1 VSVAKL
7 TPETT
12 PNSNERRLV
21 FIFLAVLGVGIVDVF
36 GILIAGAA
44 GVRHIA
50 PFLVV
55 LPIPCFVIAFA
66 LIVIN
71 LFTNVRRRSREAREA
86 EEAARY
92 AAKVAAAKPA
102 VVKPPAVKNPKAV
115 ARSKKR

>member
-1 VSVAKL
+1 MSVAKL

-21 FIFLAVLGVGIVDVF
+21 FIFLAVLGIGILDVF

-44 GVRHIA
+44 GVRHIP

-71 LFTNVRRRSREAREA
+71 LFTNVRRRSRDAREA
-86 EEAARY
+86 EDVARKAAR
-92 AAKVAAAKPA
+92 VAAIKPA
-102 VVKPPAVKNPKAV
+102 TVKPPKAKS
-115 ARSKKR
+115 RGTNR